1 VRAIDSSAIVKY
13 LSREPG
19 WERVREVMEEG
30 ILTLNL
36 AVIEIANALWKK
48 VVKNGMGLEEV
59 QKIMKAIVEAKFIPL
74 EPFEGYLIDAL
85 RIAVEHKVTVY
96 DALFIAFAL
105 KRGLELVTAD
115 EKQAEVAKA
124 LGVKIVLV

>member
-19 WERVREVMEEG
+19 WERVREVMKEG
-30 ILTLNL
+30 IVTLNF
-36 AVIEIANALWKK
+36 AVIEVANALWKK
-48 VVKNGMGLEEV
+48 VVRNEMGLEEV
-59 QKIMKAIVEAKFIPL
+59 QKIMKAIVEAKLIPL
-74 EPFEGYLIDAL
+74 EPFESYVIDAL
-85 RIAVEHKVTVY
+85 RIAVEHKVAVY

-115 EKQAEVAKA
+115 ERQAEVAKA
-124 LGVKIVLV
+124 LGVRVVLV